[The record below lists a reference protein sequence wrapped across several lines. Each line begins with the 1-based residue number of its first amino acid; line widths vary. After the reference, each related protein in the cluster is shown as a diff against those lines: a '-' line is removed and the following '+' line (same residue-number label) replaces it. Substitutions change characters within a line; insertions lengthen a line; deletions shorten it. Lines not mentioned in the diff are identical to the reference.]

1 MSQIV
6 AEIRAS
12 IEWLVARLQSEFGAS
27 KRLVVSGHSAGGH
40 LTAMAAGCPGVSAA
54 LPISGLF
61 DLEPIRLSYLNGP
74 LKMDLREAGANSPV
88 HLDLPAI
95 PIAVAY
101 GDAELPELVRQ
112 SREYAAALKNA
123 GRPVRELGLAGEDHF
138 TILEQL
144 AQPSGTLALEVA
156 RLAEV

>member
-1 MSQIV
+1 
-6 AEIRAS
+6 
-12 IEWLVARLQSEFGAS
+12 
-27 KRLVVSGHSAGGH
+27 
-40 LTAMAAGCPGVSAA
+40 MAAACPGVAAA

-74 LKMDLREAGANSPV
+74 LKMDLAEAGANSPTN
-88 HLDLPAI
+88 LALPAI
-95 PIAVAY
+95 PVTVAY

-123 GRPVRELGLAGEDHF
+123 GRPARELGLSREDHF

-156 RLAEV
+156 RLADV